1 LSSTYRKLYTG
12 EDMDSIMRK
21 FDKREDDELFKQ
33 RKRITQHITSTV
45 MRNLLKPQFK
55 VPRANNVQVILK
67 YADDKQ
73 NKKADEL
80 RKILSKF
87 NGDKDFDEYMR
98 DKWIK
103 ISNIDPN
110 AFIILEWAS
119 FNSKKEKASPYPYEV
134 YSENIMDFSYENK
147 VLKYLIIHS
156 QVQKEQVNVDRT
168 EIKYAERYTLY
179 TENET
184 LTMTQTE
191 LNGMNYDTNA
201 VYPSGSVIT
210 TRDSKS
216 WIFVIFRHN
225 LGFTPA
231 IRTGYVEDEYTYG
244 ETMIAMIDDAVPILM
259 KMVKANS
266 ELDLTMALHAFPQK
280 IQYSKRCDHEG
291 CDDGY
296 LPEGGEC
303 PICKGTGVKL
313 ITSTQDSLVIKLPKD
328 TKDIIDIK
336 NLIHYVYPPVELV
349 EFQDKYISRLTEW
362 CKEAVY
368 NTEIF
373 SRKEIAETATGKN
386 IDLQNVYDSLY
397 TLAENYSDTWEFIV
411 KAVAAITDMNK
422 GLEAKM
428 IFSKD
433 FKMKSLND
441 LYNDLK
447 IVSDSKADSWVKD
460 QIQDDIARVMYHDNP
475 TEYYKWL
482 TKKAFYPF
490 SGKTPQEIALALA
503 LHYIP
508 EEVKT
513 LYYNYGWLLDMIA
526 MDYEQKNE
534 NFWVMPISEQYKI
547 IQSYVKELIPT
558 LPEPTYGN
566 EDTQEPGETQ
576 EKNKRVRG

>member
-1 LSSTYRKLYTG
+1 
-12 EDMDSIMRK
+12 MRK

-33 RKRITQHITSTV
+33 RMRITQHITSTV

-55 VPRANNVQVILK
+55 VPRANNVQVVLK
-67 YADDKQ
+67 YENDEQ
-73 NKKADEL
+73 NKKAEEL
-80 RKILSKF
+80 RTILNKF
-87 NGDKDFDEYMR
+87 NGDRSLDEYMR

-110 AFIILEWAS
+110 AFIILEWTA
-119 FNSKKEKASPYPYEV
+119 FDSKKQKASPYPFEV
-134 YSENIMDFSYENK
+134 YSKDVMDFAYENK
-147 VLKYLIIHS
+147 ILKYLIVRSKVPVETI
-156 QVQKEQVNVDRT
+156 NVDRI
-168 EIKYAERYTLY
+168 EVKYADRFTLY
-179 TENET
+179 AEDVTM
-184 LTMTQTE
+184 TMTQTE
-191 LNGMNYDTNA
+191 LNGEWYQTGID
-201 VYPSGSVIT
+201 YPSGSVIT
-210 TRDSKS
+210 SKNGKT
-216 WIFVIFRHN
+216 WILIIIKPN

-231 IRTGYVEDEYTYG
+231 IRTGYVEDEYTFG

-280 IQYSKRCDHEG
+280 VQYSKRCDHEG

-303 PICKGTGVKL
+303 PVCKGTGVKL
-313 ITSTQDSLVIKLPKD
+313 ITSTQDSLIIKLPKD

-397 TLAENYSDTWEFIV
+397 TLAENYSETWRFIV
-411 KAVAAITDMNK
+411 ESISKITDMNK
-422 GLEAKM
+422 GLTAKM

-441 LYNDLK
+441 LYNELK

-475 TEYYKWL
+475 TEYYKWI
-482 TKKAFYPF
+482 TKKAFFPF

-503 LHYIP
+503 LPYIP
-508 EEVKT
+508 EDVKT

-526 MDYEQKNE
+526 MDLEQKKQ
-534 NFWVMPISEQYKI
+534 NFWMMPVSEQYKI
-547 IQSYVKELIPT
+547 IQSYVKKLIPKIEE
-558 LPEPTYGN
+558 PEYGEEN
-566 EDTQEPGETQ
+566 PEESGKPQKEV
-576 EKNKRVRG
+576 KRT